1 MLNTEHCQEYLG
13 EVRAQADKMGMRGSL
28 EKQLEYLA
36 TYACHTDLENTR
48 CDLFK
53 DFAPLS
59 FGFTMYVKDE
69 KTGEYKRWFNGGCL
83 FYNAGE
89 SGVSG
94 PQFSC
99 RLDSRESGW
108 TIHT

>member
-1 MLNTEHCQEYLG
+1 MLNTEHCAEYLG
-13 EVRAQADKMGMRGSL
+13 EVKVTAEKLGKLDSL
-28 EKQLEYLA
+28 NKQLEYLGS
-36 TYACHTDLENTR
+36 YACHTDPENTR

-59 FGFTMYVKDE
+59 FEFVMYVKDE
-69 KTGEYKRWFNGGCL
+69 AGQYKRWFNGGCI

-89 SGVSG
+89 SGVGG

-108 TIHT
+108 SIHT